1 MATDPSTIPLYCK
14 YIHSAKQAH
23 MMPPLK
29 QLNIKTHLRIYRRVG
44 FPAGT
49 LYNPHFE
56 EDRLINLLDSQTI
69 DLIES

>member
-1 MATDPSTIPLYCK
+1 MNQSHDKHEFLNVVGSMATDASTIPLYCK

-44 FPAGT
+44 LPART
-49 LYNPHFE
+49 L
-56 EDRLINLLDSQTI
+56 TI
-69 DLIES
+69 QSPL